1 MSNERCRFERPRSF
15 TGAQAESDMEE
26 DVTRFLLGFLI
37 AVIRNCGVAIAISV
51 FFAAAQGPAH
61 PNLSGAVDALA
72 AAQARFPAQ
81 PAQAPRCERPPGPV
95 CRLVDAGQ
103 RASPEPQ

>member
-1 MSNERCRFERPRSF
+1 
-15 TGAQAESDMEE
+15 MEE

-81 PAQAPRCERPPGPV
+81 PAQAPDSPRCDRPPGPV

>member
-1 MSNERCRFERPRSF
+1 
-15 TGAQAESDMEE
+15 MEE

-61 PNLSGAVDALA
+61 PNLSGAVDAMA
-72 AAQARFPAQ
+72 AAQARFPAA
-81 PAQAPRCERPPGPV
+81 PDSPRCDRPPGPV

>member
-1 MSNERCRFERPRSF
+1 
-15 TGAQAESDMEE
+15 MEE

-61 PNLSGAVDALA
+61 PNLSGAVDAVA
-72 AAQARFPAQ
+72 AAQARFPAP
-81 PAQAPRCERPPGPV
+81 PAQAPDSPRCDRPPGPV

>member
-1 MSNERCRFERPRSF
+1 LREAS
-15 TGAQAESDMEE
+15 AESDREE
-26 DVTRFLLGFLI
+26 DVTGFLRGFLI

-61 PNLSGAVDALA
+61 PHRSGAVDAVA
-72 AAQARFPAQ
+72 AAQASFPAQ
-81 PAQAPRCERPPGPV
+81 PPHAPNSPRCDRPPGPV

-103 RASPEPQ
+103 RAFAEPQ

>member
-1 MSNERCRFERPRSF
+1 V
-15 TGAQAESDMEE
+15 ESDVEE
-26 DVTRFLLGFLI
+26 DVTRFMRGFLI

-61 PNLSGAVDALA
+61 RPLSGAVDTLA

-81 PAQAPRCERPPGPV
+81 PAEAPNSPRCERPPGPV

-103 RASPEPQ
+103 HAPPEPR

>member
-1 MSNERCRFERPRSF
+1 
-15 TGAQAESDMEE
+15 MEE
-26 DVTRFLLGFLI
+26 DVPRFLLGFLI

-61 PNLSGAVDALA
+61 PNLSGAVDAMA

-81 PAQAPRCERPPGPV
+81 PATAPNSPRCDRPPGPV
-95 CRLVDAGQ
+95 CRLVDAGH
-103 RASPEPQ
+103 RASPEP